1 MTDFIDATATESV
14 GGPDDTTQPYDF
26 PMARQSSCPFAPP
39 PEYAEMRASNPVAKA
54 KLRWSGK
61 PVWLVSKHEDAKRVL
76 GDTTMSSNWKHP
88 GYPLQVPA
96 PDEIIQMIELPMV
109 AMDPP
114 AHRARRR
121 LLTPELT
128 MQRVQALR
136 PRIQQIVDEHVD
148 AMLAAGGPV
157 DLVQALAFPVPALL
171 FCELLGV
178 PVEDSELFKRVTQT
192 LVRSDVEQDEMMAA
206 QQEMEV
212 YLNQLIAAKESADAD
227 DVMHRIIVKNRE
239 GGGLDRGDI
248 VNIAKAMLFGGYDTA
263 SNMIALGTLVLL
275 EHPDQLAELAA
286 DPSLIPGAVEEL
298 LRYLSIADSSPAR
311 VTTQD
316 VEVGG
321 QLIRAGEGII
331 VLTGSASRDDEAFAD
346 ADTFDI
352 HRDARGHSA
361 FGHGIHQ
368 CPGANVVRVE
378 LEVVFATLLR
388 RIPGLRLAVPMESL
402 SFKSGTLVHGVN
414 GELPVTW

>member
-227 DVMHRIIVKNRE
+227 DVMHR
-239 GGGLDRGDI
+239 
-248 VNIAKAMLFGGYDTA
+248 
-263 SNMIALGTLVLL
+263 
-275 EHPDQLAELAA
+275 
-286 DPSLIPGAVEEL
+286 
-298 LRYLSIADSSPAR
+298 
-311 VTTQD
+311 
-316 VEVGG
+316 
-321 QLIRAGEGII
+321 
-331 VLTGSASRDDEAFAD
+331 
-346 ADTFDI
+346 
-352 HRDARGHSA
+352 
-361 FGHGIHQ
+361 
-368 CPGANVVRVE
+368 
-378 LEVVFATLLR
+378 
-388 RIPGLRLAVPMESL
+388 
-402 SFKSGTLVHGVN
+402 
-414 GELPVTW
+414 